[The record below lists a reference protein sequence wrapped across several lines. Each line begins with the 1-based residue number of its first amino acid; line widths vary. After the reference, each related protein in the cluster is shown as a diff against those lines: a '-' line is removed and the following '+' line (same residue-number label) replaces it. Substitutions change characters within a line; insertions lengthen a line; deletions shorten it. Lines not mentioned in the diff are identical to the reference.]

1 MRELVGTCESC
12 GKDVFCLDGFLNG
25 VSEAGRL
32 ECFECADV
40 VEESVHPQDQGN
52 SE

>member
-32 ECFECADV
+32 ECFECA
-40 VEESVHPQDQGN
+40 EAGPVHPQDKGN

>member
-12 GKDVFCLDGFLNG
+12 GKDVFCLNGFLNG

-32 ECFECADV
+32 QCFECADG
-40 VEESVHPQDQGN
+40 EEASDNPQNEGK

>member
-12 GKDVFCLDGFLNG
+12 GRDVFCLDGFLNG

-32 ECFECADV
+32 ECFECADR
-40 VEESVHPQDQGN
+40 EEGTARPQDKEK

>member
-1 MRELVGTCESC
+1 MRELVGKCESC

-32 ECFECADV
+32 ECFECADG
-40 VEESVHPQDQGN
+40 EEGAVRPQN
-52 SE
+52 ERKSE